1 MAQSFHY
8 STSATYNAYCKSWG
22 YYFSGRP
29 IGPYQHATILAGR
42 PSRRLEAREF
52 VRGDQIRNDLQQQK
66 LVKCLDPK
74 TIFRPPAVLED
85 KTKPWAVDEL
95 SLDDVLLQPA
105 PPPPPVISNA
115 GAMLPPPKPFS
126 KSSGKQAEKRKRTE
140 TPEEMEIESE
150 VEMVPAPKRSRG
162 GGKTVPGV
170 SDEEV
175 ARRLHA
181 QINGRRR
188 GGKQGV
194 RA

>member
-1 MAQSFHY
+1 MAQSIHY
-8 STSATYNAYCKSWG
+8 STSATYNAYYRSWG

-29 IGPYQHATILAGR
+29 IGPYQHATVLVGR
-42 PSRRLEAREF
+42 PSRPLQAREF
-52 VRGDQIRNDLQQQK
+52 VRADQIRDGLKQQK

-74 TIFRPPAVLED
+74 TTFQPPAVLED
-85 KTKPWAVDEL
+85 TTKRWAVDEL
-95 SLDDVLLQPA
+95 SLDDVLLLQ
-105 PPPPPVISNA
+105 PPPVVSNA
-115 GAMLPPPKPFS
+115 GAMLPPPRPFS
-126 KSSGKQAEKRKRTE
+126 KSSGKQVEKRKRTA
-140 TPEEMEIESE
+140 TPEEVEIGGE
-150 VEMVPAPKRSRG
+150 VEIVPAPKRSRG

-194 RA
+194 MG

>member
-1 MAQSFHY
+1 MAQSIHY

-29 IGPYQHATILAGR
+29 IGPYQHATILVGR
-42 PSRRLEAREF
+42 PSRQLEVREF
-52 VRGDQIRNDLQQQK
+52 VRGDQISIGLKQQK
-66 LVKCLDPK
+66 LVKLVDPK
-74 TIFRPPAVLED
+74 TIFQPPAILED
-85 KTKPWAVDEL
+85 KTKRWAVDEL
-95 SLDDVLLQPA
+95 SLDAVLLQP
-105 PPPPPVISNA
+105 PPPPAILNT
-115 GAMLPPPKPFS
+115 GAMLPPPRPFS
-126 KSSGKQAEKRKRTE
+126 KSSGKQAEKRKRTA

-150 VEMVPAPKRSRG
+150 VEIVPAPKRSRG

-181 QINGRRR
+181 QMNARGR

>member
-1 MAQSFHY
+1 MTQNIPY
-8 STSATYNAYCKSWG
+8 STSATFAAYYKSWG
-22 YYFSGRP
+22 YYFSDRP
-29 IGPYQHATILAGR
+29 IGPYQHATMLVGR
-42 PSRRLEAREF
+42 PTRQLEARTF
-52 VRGDQIRNDLQQQK
+52 VRADQIRDGLNQQK

-74 TIFRPPAVLED
+74 TLFQPPAVLED
-85 KTKPWAVDEL
+85 TTKRWAVDEL
-95 SLDDVLLQPA
+95 SLDDVLLQ

-115 GAMLPPPKPFS
+115 GAMLPPPRPFS
-126 KSSGKQAEKRKRTE
+126 KSSGKQAEKRKRTA

-150 VEMVPAPKRSRG
+150 VEIVPALKRSRG

-194 RA
+194 MG